1 MVGTEKVPPDYEGLM
16 MGVGDLLQN
25 PGALEGVVLIATPL
39 DKDDF
44 ASFTKKMVGDL
55 LNESKRL

>member
-1 MVGTEKVPPDYEGLM
+1 